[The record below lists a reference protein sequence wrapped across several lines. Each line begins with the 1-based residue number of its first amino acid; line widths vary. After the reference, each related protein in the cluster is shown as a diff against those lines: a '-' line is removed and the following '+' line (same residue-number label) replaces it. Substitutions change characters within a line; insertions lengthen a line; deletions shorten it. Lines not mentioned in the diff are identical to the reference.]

1 MRRVW
6 LVVLSGGCAL
16 PAQGQV
22 NARLDWQVS
31 LDNSSWTTSLVAI
44 PGSTVFARGRLS
56 YTGTAAPIGL
66 ASWTFQPIVSNWDS
80 AGTADI
86 LLPFVNGGAGG
97 NGSSP
102 PGVVTDTTDPTQF
115 GRVAPF
121 GRLLYTTINFI
132 RGHFHTSNFGGA
144 PAGSWL
150 RIAQSQVTSWLGQQG
165 NTTGG
170 GGVVVSQLSNVG
182 RTSADPAFQPGTQS
196 VEVFKFGFVVGDQA
210 ARLMRVDVAVAG
222 FGDEP
227 SGKVA
232 ARWYLNLNETSGSEQ
247 GEVLLTGA
255 VIEVVPAPGAA
266 ILLLAA
272 PIVARRRRA

>member
-6 LVVLSGGCAL
+6 LVLLSCGCAL

-31 LDNSSWTTSLVAI
+31 LDNSNWTTSLVAT
-44 PGSTVFARGRLS
+44 PGSMVFARGRLS

-66 ASWTFQPIVSNWDS
+66 ASWTFQPVVSNWV
-80 AGTADI
+80 GTADT

-97 NGSSP
+97 NGSLP
-102 PGVVTDTTDPTQF
+102 PGVVVDTTDPTQF
-115 GRVAPF
+115 GRISPF
-121 GRLLYTTINFI
+121 GRLHYTTINFI
-132 RGHFHTSNFGGA
+132 RGHFHSENSGGA

-150 RIAQSQVTSWLGQQG
+150 RIAQSQITSWLGQQG

-170 GGVVVSQLSNVG
+170 GGVTVSQFSNVG
-182 RTSADPAFQPGTQS
+182 RKPADPPFHLGTQDL
-196 VEVFKFGFVVGDQA
+196 EVFKFGFVVGDQT

-222 FGDEP
+222 FGHEP
-227 SGKVA
+227 TGKVA
-232 ARWYLNLNETSGSEQ
+232 ARWYLNLNETNGSEQ

-255 VIEVVPAPGAA
+255 VVEVVPAPGAA
-266 ILLLAA
+266 MLLLAA
-272 PIVARRRRA
+272 PVVARRRRV